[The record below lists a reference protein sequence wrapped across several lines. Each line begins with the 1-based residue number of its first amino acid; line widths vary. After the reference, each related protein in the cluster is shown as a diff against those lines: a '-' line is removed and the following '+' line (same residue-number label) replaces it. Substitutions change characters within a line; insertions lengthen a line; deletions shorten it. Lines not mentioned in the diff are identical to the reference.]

1 MADIQFPVTCLDWI
15 TTGKLTWPGQSIQ
28 RTKNCVAVKKK
39 QTNKF
44 VTLHVVGKYD
54 KSVGSFVRAFD
65 IPHHVMDDTDL
76 HPYHTTTRLH
86 LKPFCCFGMYTYL
99 QHNVRAVDVNRGGIA
114 MHCAMETCSSSL

>member
-1 MADIQFPVTCLDWI
+1 MYI
-15 TTGKLTWPGQSIQ
+15 
-28 RTKNCVAVKKK
+28 
-39 QTNKF
+39 
-44 VTLHVVGKYD
+44 VGKND

-99 QHNVRAVDVNRGGIA
+99 QHNVRAVDVNWC
-114 MHCAMETCSSSL
+114 HCNALCHGNMFKHTLIISLYSVKVKSVTKHWLQGTGVGKLTYISPRVNNPSVGL